1 MRFLRI
7 GDRLLIR
14 ACAHSGERSCC
25 FARYLQ
31 WDLARTKFY
40 FFYNH
45 VMLNG
50 IWNSWNYGIWREL
63 CHAKEDRKNCKV
75 CRTIPYKNL
84 SLHFLVNT
92 MDDLPR
98 VFFKSVFNY
107 LDTYRFSEYE
117 LQQFPKQLPVLFSF
131 IQERQ
136 KHGHYADLILY
147 LSPRSSRI
155 HAELLCCTRDDW
167 KQLPSKHVD
176 VGSQLDECLWQVAE
190 AKRSGFFLVVKV
202 ASSVAH
208 GVGSFTFDE
217 QHELMSFFFL
227 VVNVLLMADRYIPTW
242 LSLTSFDSRCPRFQK
257 LLQLCTCS
265 RQIDVG
271 MRTDTPEGVDFD
283 FSWVFDNLLRKDIC
297 LSHIDFIG
305 RSNNLWSSFVMQE
318 WEKDADS
325 VKTKCIWGHRD
336 EKFPDDFVNGFEELK
351 DAPPLFERHARKF
364 AKMGINIP
372 LHEGNHYV
380 KEHPTER
387 GRKLYLWLK
396 NTTEFINIR
405 GPEEYRST
413 EVMLCF

>member
-227 VVNVLLMADRYIPTW
+227 VVNVLLMADSEPPNITINAIDEDVPEEHVLRLLKLKTVERIYF
-242 LSLTSFDSRCPRFQK
+242 FD
-257 LLQLCTCS
+257 
-265 RQIDVG
+265 
-271 MRTDTPEGVDFD
+271 VD
-283 FSWVFDNLLRKDIC
+283 
-297 LSHIDFIG
+297 SHHY
-305 RSNNLWSSFVMQE
+305 SSVMQE